1 MPHQVLALM
10 NHGMCSITIKRCL
23 IAMLPLHNYRIGLS
37 SWFNDWIHKTAT
49 NFSNNAGAS
58 IVLLLIIFAKFQLG
72 NWHQIHHIFKVPI
85 EKPKLNFLYN
95 YTYQYSNLMYKN
107 NLYEN
112 TLGINIKY
120 TFLNMSK
127 TLYDI
132 SQNMKTNF
140 GICLNS

>member
-1 MPHQVLALM
+1 M
-10 NHGMCSITIKRCL
+10 
-23 IAMLPLHNYRIGLS
+23 
-37 SWFNDWIHKTAT
+37 
-49 NFSNNAGAS
+49 
-58 IVLLLIIFAKFQLG
+58 
-72 NWHQIHHIFKVPI
+72 PI

-95 YTYQYSNLMYKN
+95 YRYQYSNLMYKN

-140 GICLNS
+140 GTCICLNS

>member
-1 MPHQVLALM
+1 
-10 NHGMCSITIKRCL
+10 
-23 IAMLPLHNYRIGLS
+23 
-37 SWFNDWIHKTAT
+37 
-49 NFSNNAGAS
+49 
-58 IVLLLIIFAKFQLG
+58 
-72 NWHQIHHIFKVPI
+72 
-85 EKPKLNFLYN
+85 
-95 YTYQYSNLMYKN
+95 MYKN

-120 TFLNMSK
+120 TFLNMSMMSK

>member
-1 MPHQVLALM
+1 M
-10 NHGMCSITIKRCL
+10 
-23 IAMLPLHNYRIGLS
+23 
-37 SWFNDWIHKTAT
+37 
-49 NFSNNAGAS
+49 
-58 IVLLLIIFAKFQLG
+58 
-72 NWHQIHHIFKVPI
+72 PI

-140 GICLNS
+140 GICLNSQFLTD